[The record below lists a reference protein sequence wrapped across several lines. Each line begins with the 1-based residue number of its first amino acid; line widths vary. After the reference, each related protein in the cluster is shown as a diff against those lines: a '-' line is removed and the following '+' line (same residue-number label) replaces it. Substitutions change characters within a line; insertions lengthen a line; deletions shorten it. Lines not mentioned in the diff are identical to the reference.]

1 MTPSVLFRKKW
12 VLGGLALLFFVAGFL
27 YFVRPSHDRNW
38 ELGQERLPHFVREGD
53 TLRVENF
60 RNFPWTGEMES
71 IVRYE
76 TRRFNLASIESLDV
90 FISHFDDFEGLA
102 HIFLSFGF
110 SDGEYLVVS
119 LEARREV
126 DEEFSPFLGLFRQYE
141 IIYVVGS
148 EEDIVGARIGVRNE
162 RVYRYPTVATPEQA
176 RALLLRFTEDIN
188 SIYEEPRFYN
198 TLFHNCTNE
207 LTRRVEEM
215 SQVDFPLSWKS
226 VLPGYFDEVLYDMGL
241 IQKVGSFADTKVTR
255 FINSTT
261 INPRSAHFSRDL
273 RP

>member
-1 MTPSVLFRKKW
+1 MMHRFFSRKILMTVGIGAVVL
-12 VLGGLALLFFVAGFL
+12 LGFFLIFQ
-27 YFVRPSHDRNW
+27 PSHDREW
-38 ELGQERLPHFVREGD
+38 ELGQEKLPHFLLEGT
-53 TLRVENF
+53 TLHVENF

-76 TRRFNLASIESLDV
+76 TREFDLATLERLDV
-90 FISHFDDFEGLA
+90 FISHFDDFEGLT

-110 SDGEYLVVS
+110 ADDKQLVIS
-119 LEARREV
+119 LESRREV
-126 DEEFSPFLGLFRQYE
+126 GEEFSPLLGLFRQYE

-148 EEDIVGARIGVRNE
+148 EEDIVGARVGVRNE
-162 RVYRYPTVATPEQA
+162 RVYRYPTVATPDQI
-176 RALLLRFTEDIN
+176 RTLLLKFSEDIN
-188 SIYEEPRFYN
+188 SVYDEPRFYN
-198 TLFHNCTNE
+198 TLLHNCTNE

-215 SQVDFPLSWKS
+215 SSIDFPLTWKT
-226 VLPGYFDEVLYDMGL
+226 LFPGYFDEVLYEMNL

-255 FINSTT
+255 FINSAT

>member
-1 MTPSVLFRKKW
+1 MTLPVLLRKKW
-12 VLGGLALLFFVAGFL
+12 VLAGSALLLCVIGFFL
-27 YFVRPSHDRNW
+27 LVRPSHDRDW
-38 ELGQERLPHFVREGD
+38 ELGQERLPRFVRDGD

-76 TRRFNLASIESLDV
+76 TRSFDLASVQTLDV

-119 LEARREV
+119 LESRREV
-126 DEEFSPFLGLFRQYE
+126 GEEFSPILGLFRQYE

-148 EEDIVGARIGVRNE
+148 EEDLVGARVGVRNE
-162 RVYRYPTVATPEQA
+162 RVYRYPTVATPDQA
-176 RALLLRFTEDIN
+176 RALLLRFGEDIN
-188 SIYEEPRFYN
+188 SVYEEPRFYH
-198 TLFHNCTNE
+198 TLLHNCTNE

-226 VLPGYFDEVLYDMGL
+226 VLPGYFDEVLYEMGL

-255 FINSTT
+255 FINSAT

-273 RP
+273 RQ